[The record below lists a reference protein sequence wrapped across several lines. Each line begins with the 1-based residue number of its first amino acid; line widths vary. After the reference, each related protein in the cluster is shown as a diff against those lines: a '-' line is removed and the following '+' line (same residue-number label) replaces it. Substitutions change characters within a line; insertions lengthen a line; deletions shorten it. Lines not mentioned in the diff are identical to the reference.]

1 MQMLNDDEMRDIET
15 GFNTIRLV
23 WVMIVIALAVFI
35 IIANVIGKEGTI
47 TGNNDPD
54 ETFLLIGY
62 ILYAIGAIIL
72 GIVYF
77 IRRAITNQK
86 SAISRIVGFLSTI
99 SPSTIM
105 ASRGNPR
112 SAVGRYLVGILICS
126 ALIEAIGIY
135 GLIIFII
142 NADFL
147 SLYFLIG
154 IAAAAQLYFRPKKQE
169 IIDLATQIKQ
179 NDQQHTMTN
188 MRSNKI

>member
-1 MQMLNDDEMRDIET
+1 MQILNDDEMRNIEK
-15 GFNTIRLV
+15 GFNAIRLL

-47 TGNNDPD
+47 TGNNKPD
-54 ETFLLIGY
+54 EAFLLIGY

-72 GIVYF
+72 IVVYF
-77 IRRAITNQK
+77 IRRAITNPK
-86 SAISRIVGFLSTI
+86 SVISRMAGF
-99 SPSTIM
+99 M
-105 ASRGNPR
+105 GGNPR

-154 IAAAAQLYFRPKKQE
+154 VAAAAHLYFRPKKQE
-169 IIDLATQIKQ
+169 LIDLATQIKQ
-179 NDQQHTMTN
+179 N
-188 MRSNKI
+188 S

>member
-1 MQMLNDDEMRDIET
+1 MQMLNDDEMRDIEK
-15 GFNTIRLV
+15 GFNTIRLI

-54 ETFLLIGY
+54 ETFLLISY

-86 SAISRIVGFLSTI
+86 SAISRIASFLSTI
-99 SPSTIM
+99 SPSTII